1 MSAESD
7 VRGLKRDQDRMF
19 DQLEER
25 VRHNR
30 DLITA
35 EEFATQVR
43 DVIGLRLAQS
53 EQVNALAPQLVTLGR
68 LAGMS
73 EAKADDWANFLIRE
87 AKRELAK
94 VPR

>member
-1 MSAESD
+1 MSAEGD
-7 VRGLKRDQDRMF
+7 VKRLKRDQDRMF

-25 VRHNR
+25 VRHHR

-35 EEFATQVR
+35 EEFATKVR

-53 EQVNALAPQLVTLGR
+53 EQIDALTPQLVDLGR

-73 EAKADDWANFLIRE
+73 DAKADDWANFLIRE
-87 AKRELAK
+87 AKRELGKA
-94 VPR
+94 PR